1 MSDNEAMSEV
11 ALSHLRKWNTGEET
25 VSWASLGTSQ
35 GNHVESAAGALPPAG
50 QLDPQR
56 KAQAGRGKGAL
67 PPAPN
72 GPVLSSH
79 SRLTAAACVQDAG
92 SLMSCRGLHPLLP
105 LPEPAACHFCL
116 PSSLWRGL
124 RRALVH
130 LHTVG
135 SKPDLLSVWL

>member
-56 KAQAGRGKGAL
+56 KAQARSEERRVGKECR
-67 PPAPN
+67 
-72 GPVLSSH
+72 
-79 SRLTAAACVQDAG
+79 SRW
-92 SLMSCRGLHPLLP
+92 SP
-105 LPEPAACHFCL
+105 
-116 PSSLWRGL
+116 
-124 RRALVH
+124 
-130 LHTVG
+130 
-135 SKPDLLSVWL
+135 

>member
-1 MSDNEAMSEV
+1 MSDTEDMSEV
-11 ALSHLRKWNTGEET
+11 ALSHLRKWNTGKET

-35 GNHVESAAGALPPAG
+35 GNHGGSAAGALPPAG
-50 QLDPQR
+50 QLDSQR
-56 KAQAGRGKGAL
+56 KAQVRRGKGAL
-67 PPAPN
+67 LPAPS

-79 SRLTAAACVQDAG
+79 SRLSAAACVQDAG

-105 LPEPAACHFCL
+105 LPEPAACHFFL
-116 PSSLWRGL
+116 PSSLWRDP

-135 SKPDLLSVWL
+135 SKPDLLSG